1 MELSNEL
8 EANLRE
14 LASAGPVEL
23 RENGARV
30 APLSALSWE
39 VRGNGAK
46 PLLHLW
52 SEHHNLTRRV
62 LAITDHSEERLALAV
77 ERFGRLRPD
86 RLEFVRIA
94 AERSARDQSRE
105 EFCQWI
111 ERLCATQ
118 FPDETPGSFS
128 THADLEHSI
137 SGNYARGVLKA
148 GRMNWAVLAAA
159 EDESSA
165 KDGRCLTFGLLWLDR
180 LRGFASRTPVAGL
193 RLLLPMEIVPS
204 VAHLLPA
211 VHSKIQIEI
220 YEYNR
225 ARETVEKINPS
236 ALANIS
242 SWLVPLREAQSLLDR
257 ARSELDTIRA
267 LAPSH
272 ITAHPSV
279 PQKQITLRFRGLSF
293 ARWEDH
299 RIYFGVPDAREE
311 LTASNHRSLKR
322 LLRGLENHRNP
333 LATDTT
339 HTYYRAQPERWLES
353 LVREDVAR
361 IDASLDPRFA
371 YAQVLANVG
380 GEHGILDVLSVT
392 RSGRLA
398 ILELKASE
406 SLNLTLQAA
415 NYWLRIKRHLDQG
428 DIARYGYF
436 PGVELQSAPP
446 LVYLV
451 APALRFH
458 PATDT
463 LLRTLSPQLEM
474 VRVGLSEEW
483 RRGLRVV
490 LRQ

>member
-118 FPDETPGSFS
+118 FPDETPDSFS
-128 THADLEHSI
+128 IHADLEHSL

-148 GRMNWAVLAAA
+148 GRTSWGVLAAP
-159 EDESSA
+159 EDESSVNA
-165 KDGRCLTFGLLWLDR
+165 GRCLTFGLLWLDR
-180 LRGFASRTPVAGL
+180 LRGFAGRTPVSGL
-193 RLLLPMEIVPS
+193 RLLLPKEIVAS
-204 VAHLLPA
+204 LAHLLP
-211 VHSKIQIEI
+211 VIQSKIHIEI

-225 ARETVEKINPS
+225 TCETVERINPS

-257 ARSELDTIRA
+257 ARPELDPICA
-267 LAPSH
+267 LARSH

-279 PQKQITLRFRGLSF
+279 PQNQITLRFRGLSF

-311 LTASNHRSLKR
+311 LVASNHRSLKQ
-322 LLRGLENHRNP
+322 LLRSLENHRNP
-333 LATDTT
+333 LATDTM
-339 HTYYRAQPERWLES
+339 HTLYRAQPERWLEC

-371 YAQVLANVG
+371 YAQVLANAG
-380 GEHGILDVLSVT
+380 GEHGILDVLAVT

-398 ILELKASE
+398 IIELKASE

-415 NYWLRIKRHLDQG
+415 NYWLCIKRHLDQG

-463 LLRTLSPQLEM
+463 LLRALSSQLDM
-474 VRVGLSEEW
+474 VRVGLAEDW